1 MTHRGI
7 DEGDVIGINMD
18 DPVDEEETQE
28 STSESDSLE
37 QLTPEHRIEELE
49 QELEQ
54 AKKDLLYR
62 QAEVQNA
69 LSQVAKIRSEGV
81 RYGATGLARRI
92 VGAVENIERALE
104 HVEEDAED
112 SLSTGIRLLYSEIIS
127 SLTAEGVE
135 KIDTVGQ
142 LFDPARMEAIA
153 TIPPSDE
160 YTSGHVASE
169 LESGWMLRDRVLKV
183 ARVVVTSDESQ

>member
-1 MTHRGI
+1 
-7 DEGDVIGINMD
+7 MD

-28 STSESDSLE
+28 STSESDTLE
-37 QLTPEHRIEELE
+37 QLTPEQRIEELE

>member
-1 MTHRGI
+1 
-7 DEGDVIGINMD
+7 MD
-18 DPVDEEETQE
+18 DPVEDEDVDG
-28 STSESDSLE
+28 STSESESDE
-37 QLTPEHRIEELE
+37 PLTPQERIEELE

-62 QAEVQNA
+62 QAEIQNA
-69 LSQVAKIRSEGV
+69 LAQVAKTRSEGV

-112 SLSTGIRLLYSEIIS
+112 SLSTGIQLLYSEIIS
-127 SLTAEGVE
+127 SLSAEGVE
-135 KIDTVGQ
+135 KVDTVGQ

-153 TIPPSDE
+153 TIPPSEE
-160 YTSGHVASE
+160 YPSGHVASE
-169 LESGWMLRDRVLKV
+169 LEPGWMLRDRVLKV

>member
-1 MTHRGI
+1 M
-7 DEGDVIGINMD
+7 DEPVEDEDVDG
-18 DPVDEEETQE
+18 
-28 STSESDSLE
+28 STSESESDE
-37 QLTPEHRIEELE
+37 PLTPQERIEELE

-62 QAEVQNA
+62 QAEIQNA
-69 LSQVAKIRSEGV
+69 LAQVAKTRSEGV

-127 SLTAEGVE
+127 SLSAEGVE
-135 KIDTVGQ
+135 KVDTVGQ

-153 TIPPSDE
+153 TIPPSEE
-160 YTSGHVASE
+160 YPSGHVASE
-169 LESGWMLRDRVLKV
+169 LEPGWMLRDRVLKV

>member
-1 MTHRGI
+1 
-7 DEGDVIGINMD
+7 MD

-112 SLSTGIRLLYSEIIS
+112 PLSTGIRLLYSEIIS

>member
-1 MTHRGI
+1 
-7 DEGDVIGINMD
+7 MD
-18 DPVDEEETQE
+18 DPTDEEESQE
-28 STSESDSLE
+28 SVSESESDEPLSPE
-37 QLTPEHRIEELE
+37 QRIEELE
-49 QELEQ
+49 QELEL

-69 LSQVAKIRSEGV
+69 LSQVAKTRSEGV

-92 VGAVENIERALE
+92 VGSVENIERALE
-104 HVEEDAED
+104 HVEEDAQD

-127 SLTAEGVE
+127 SLTAEGVV
-135 KIDTVGQ
+135 KIDTVCQ
-142 LFDPARMEAIA
+142 LFDPARMEAIT

-160 YTSGHVASE
+160 YPSGHVASE

-183 ARVVVTSDESQ
+183 ARVVVTSDENQ

>member
-1 MTHRGI
+1 
-7 DEGDVIGINMD
+7 MD
-18 DPVDEEETQE
+18 DPTDEEESQE
-28 STSESDSLE
+28 SVSESESDEPLSPE
-37 QLTPEHRIEELE
+37 QRIEELE
-49 QELEQ
+49 QELEL

-69 LSQVAKIRSEGV
+69 LSQVAKTRSEGV

-92 VGAVENIERALE
+92 VGSVENIERALE
-104 HVEEDAED
+104 HVEEDAQD

-127 SLTAEGVE
+127 SLTAEGVV

-142 LFDPARMEAIA
+142 LFDPARMEAIT

-160 YTSGHVASE
+160 YPSGHVASE

-183 ARVVVTSDESQ
+183 ARVVVTSDENQ

>member
-1 MTHRGI
+1 
-7 DEGDVIGINMD
+7 MD
-18 DPVDEEETQE
+18 DPVEDEDVDG
-28 STSESDSLE
+28 STSESESDE
-37 QLTPEHRIEELE
+37 PMTPQERIEELE

-62 QAEVQNA
+62 QAEIQNA
-69 LSQVAKIRSEGV
+69 LAQVAKTRSEGG

-127 SLTAEGVE
+127 SLSAEGVE
-135 KIDTVGQ
+135 KVDTVGQ

-153 TIPPSDE
+153 TIPPSEE
-160 YTSGHVASE
+160 YPSGHVASE
-169 LESGWMLRDRVLKV
+169 LEPGWMLRDRVLKV
-183 ARVVVTSDESQ
+183 ARVVLPSDESH

>member
-1 MTHRGI
+1 
-7 DEGDVIGINMD
+7 MD

-69 LSQVAKIRSEGV
+69 LSQVAKTRSEGV

-183 ARVVVTSDESQ
+183 ARVVVTSDDSQ

>member
-1 MTHRGI
+1 
-7 DEGDVIGINMD
+7 MD

-37 QLTPEHRIEELE
+37 QLTPELRIEELE

>member
-1 MTHRGI
+1 
-7 DEGDVIGINMD
+7 MD
-18 DPVDEEETQE
+18 DPVEDEDVDG
-28 STSESDSLE
+28 STSESESDE
-37 QLTPEHRIEELE
+37 PMTPQERIEELE

-62 QAEVQNA
+62 QAEIQNA
-69 LSQVAKIRSEGV
+69 LAQVAKTRSEGV

-127 SLTAEGVE
+127 SLSAEGVE
-135 KIDTVGQ
+135 KVDTVGQ

-153 TIPPSDE
+153 TIPPSEE
-160 YTSGHVASE
+160 YPSGHVASE
-169 LESGWMLRDRVLKV
+169 LEPGWMLRDRVLKV
-183 ARVVVTSDESQ
+183 ARVVLPSDESH

>member
-1 MTHRGI
+1 M
-7 DEGDVIGINMD
+7 VGINMD
-18 DPVDEEETQE
+18 DPVDEEEVLD
-28 STSESDSLE
+28 STSESDSVE
-37 QLTPEHRIEELE
+37 PLTPEQRIEELE
-49 QELEQ
+49 QELELV
-54 AKKDLLYR
+54 KKDLLYR

-69 LSQVAKIRSEGV
+69 LSQVAKTRYEGV

-160 YTSGHVASE
+160 YASGHVASE

>member
-1 MTHRGI
+1 
-7 DEGDVIGINMD
+7 MD
-18 DPVDEEETQE
+18 DPVEDEDVDG
-28 STSESDSLE
+28 STSESESDE
-37 QLTPEHRIEELE
+37 PMTPQERIEELE

-62 QAEVQNA
+62 QAEIQNA
-69 LSQVAKIRSEGV
+69 LAQVAKTRSEGV

-127 SLTAEGVE
+127 SLSAEGVE
-135 KIDTVGQ
+135 KVDTVGQ

-153 TIPPSDE
+153 TIPPSEE
-160 YTSGHVASE
+160 YPSGHVASE
-169 LESGWMLRDRVLKV
+169 LEPGWMLRDRVLKV

>member
-1 MTHRGI
+1 M
-7 DEGDVIGINMD
+7 IGINMD
-18 DPVDEEETQE
+18 DPVDEEELQE
-28 STSESDSLE
+28 STSESESDE
-37 QLTPEHRIEELE
+37 PLTPEQRIEELE
-49 QELEQ
+49 KELEL

-62 QAEVQNA
+62 QAEIQNA
-69 LSQVAKIRSEGV
+69 LSQVAKTRSEGV

-135 KIDTVGQ
+135 KVETIGQ

-160 YTSGHVASE
+160 YPSGHVASE
-169 LESGWMLRDRVLKV
+169 LEPGWMLRDRVLKV

>member
-1 MTHRGI
+1 
-7 DEGDVIGINMD
+7 MD

>member
-1 MTHRGI
+1 
-7 DEGDVIGINMD
+7 MD
-18 DPVDEEETQE
+18 DPVEDEDVDG
-28 STSESDSLE
+28 STSESESDE
-37 QLTPEHRIEELE
+37 PLTPQERIEELE

-62 QAEVQNA
+62 QAEIQNA
-69 LSQVAKIRSEGV
+69 LAQVAKTRSEGV

-112 SLSTGIRLLYSEIIS
+112 SLSTGIRLLYSEIIN

-135 KIDTVGQ
+135 KVDTVGQ

-153 TIPPSDE
+153 TIPPSEE
-160 YTSGHVASE
+160 YPSGHVASE
-169 LESGWMLRDRVLKV
+169 LEPGWMLRDRVLKV

>member
-1 MTHRGI
+1 
-7 DEGDVIGINMD
+7 MD

-37 QLTPEHRIEELE
+37 QLTPEQRIEELE

-69 LSQVAKIRSEGV
+69 LSQVAKTRSEGV

-112 SLSTGIRLLYSEIIS
+112 SLSTGIRLLYSGIIS

>member
-1 MTHRGI
+1 
-7 DEGDVIGINMD
+7 MD

-37 QLTPEHRIEELE
+37 QLTPEQRIEELE

>member
-1 MTHRGI
+1 
-7 DEGDVIGINMD
+7 MD
-18 DPVDEEETQE
+18 DPVDEEENQE
-28 STSESDSLE
+28 SISESEPDESESDQPLTLE
-37 QLTPEHRIEELE
+37 QRIEELE
-49 QELEQ
+49 QELEL

-69 LSQVAKIRSEGV
+69 LSQVAKTRSEGA

-104 HVEEDAED
+104 HVEEDAQD
-112 SLSTGIRLLYSEIIS
+112 TLSTGIRLLYSEIIS

-135 KIDTVGQ
+135 KIETTGQ

-153 TIPPSDE
+153 TIPPCEE
-160 YTSGHVASE
+160 YPSGHVASE

>member
-1 MTHRGI
+1 
-7 DEGDVIGINMD
+7 MD
-18 DPVDEEETQE
+18 DPVDEEELQE
-28 STSESDSLE
+28 STSESESDE
-37 QLTPEHRIEELE
+37 PLTPEQRIEELE
-49 QELEQ
+49 KELEL

-62 QAEVQNA
+62 QAEIQNA
-69 LSQVAKIRSEGV
+69 LSQVAKTRSEGV

-135 KIDTVGQ
+135 KVETIGQ

-160 YTSGHVASE
+160 YPSGHVASE
-169 LESGWMLRDRVLKV
+169 LEPGWMLRDRVLKV

>member
-1 MTHRGI
+1 
-7 DEGDVIGINMD
+7 MD
-18 DPVDEEETQE
+18 DPVEDEDVDG
-28 STSESDSLE
+28 STSESESDE
-37 QLTPEHRIEELE
+37 PLTPQERIEELE

-62 QAEVQNA
+62 QAEIQNA
-69 LSQVAKIRSEGV
+69 LAQVAKTRSEGV

-112 SLSTGIRLLYSEIIS
+112 SLSTGIRLLHSEIIS

-135 KIDTVGQ
+135 KVDTVGQ

-153 TIPPSDE
+153 TIPPSEE
-160 YTSGHVASE
+160 YPSGHVASE
-169 LESGWMLRDRVLKV
+169 LEPGWMLRDRVLKV

>member
-1 MTHRGI
+1 
-7 DEGDVIGINMD
+7 MD
-18 DPVDEEETQE
+18 DPVEDEDVDG
-28 STSESDSLE
+28 STSESESDE
-37 QLTPEHRIEELE
+37 PLTPQERIEELE

-62 QAEVQNA
+62 QAEIQNA
-69 LSQVAKIRSEGV
+69 LAQVAKTRSEGV

-127 SLTAEGVE
+127 SLSAEGVE
-135 KIDTVGQ
+135 KVDTVGQ

-153 TIPPSDE
+153 TIPPSEE
-160 YTSGHVASE
+160 YPSGHVASE
-169 LESGWMLRDRVLKV
+169 LEPGWMLRDRVLKV

>member
-1 MTHRGI
+1 
-7 DEGDVIGINMD
+7 MD
-18 DPVDEEETQE
+18 DPVEDEDVDG
-28 STSESDSLE
+28 STSESESDE
-37 QLTPEHRIEELE
+37 PLTPQERIEELE

-62 QAEVQNA
+62 QAEIQNA
-69 LSQVAKIRSEGV
+69 LAQVAKTRSEGV

-135 KIDTVGQ
+135 KVDTVGQ

-153 TIPPSDE
+153 TIPPSEE
-160 YTSGHVASE
+160 YPSGHVASE
-169 LESGWMLRDRVLKV
+169 LEPGWMLRDRVLKV

>member
-1 MTHRGI
+1 
-7 DEGDVIGINMD
+7 MD

-37 QLTPEHRIEELE
+37 QLTPEQRIEELE

-92 VGAVENIERALE
+92 GGAVENIERALE

>member
-1 MTHRGI
+1 
-7 DEGDVIGINMD
+7 MD
-18 DPVDEEETQE
+18 DPVEDEDVDG
-28 STSESDSLE
+28 STSESESDE
-37 QLTPEHRIEELE
+37 PLTPQERIEELE

-62 QAEVQNA
+62 QAEIQNA
-69 LSQVAKIRSEGV
+69 LAQVAKTRSEGV

-112 SLSTGIRLLYSEIIS
+112 SLSTGVRLLYSEIIS

-135 KIDTVGQ
+135 KVDTVGQ

-153 TIPPSDE
+153 TIPPSEE
-160 YTSGHVASE
+160 YPSGHVASE
-169 LESGWMLRDRVLKV
+169 LEPGWMLRDRVLKV